1 MSSVS
6 ECWMVYHVI
15 LPKTKEM
22 FDIVPIYLEIKAL
35 TCSFLWV
42 LHCCRSGYNN
52 TVCSLFWE
60 LVRRQNVKDGFL
72 NGNNVSA
79 LQQKWTETRQTEFR
93 HKIAA
98 TTSSKEA
105 RLHGFRFQ
113 IVTLSILKYLFSAL
127 TGKESDSRLKRGGL
141 FTTVLLQVCASL
153 QRGRLHI
160 LRSEVERNFIST
172 LTSDPSD
179 VLCLSRHT
187 INESSLIINGRLC
200 FNGRLSLTPSRVTRK
215 KRYQNGIFFLFITQ
229 EFIETTG

>member
-15 LPKTKEM
+15 MPKTKEM

-79 LQQKWTETRQTEFR
+79 LQQKWTETRQ
-93 HKIAA
+93 KIAA

-105 RLHGFRFQ
+105 QLHGFRFQ

-127 TGKESDSRLKRGGL
+127 TGKESDSRLESGGVVFSQL
-141 FTTVLLQVCASL
+141 SFCKFVLPC
-153 QRGRLHI
+153 RGRLHI
-160 LRSEVERNFIST
+160 LRTEVERNFLST

-179 VLCLSRHT
+179 ILCLSRHT
-187 INESSLIINGRLC
+187 INESSLIINARLC

-215 KRYQNGIFFLFITQ
+215 KRYQNGLFFLFITQ
-229 EFIETTG
+229 EFIETTE